1 MKRRA
6 SMIVILFLI
15 YVLMSSGGL
24 ILFKLGSKN
33 LSFNINS
40 TGFNLSLNW
49 IMLCGI
55 LCYLCSFVLWLVI
68 VSKMN
73 LSVAMPISVGLVN
86 VLVLVGSLLVLNE
99 KISIMQWV
107 GTGVIIFGL
116 FLINLKG

>member
-1 MKRRA
+1 MKRRI
-6 SMIVILFLI
+6 SMIIILFLI

-24 ILFKLGSKN
+24 ILFKLGSKD

-86 VLVLVGSLLVLNE
+86 VLVLLGSLMVLNE

-116 FLINLKG
+116 FLINLK